1 MLFLRLQF
9 DERSMTTLQPPYTD
23 KGSRLLPDW
32 LLPLG
37 VFLLL
42 SVLIVLPFFWLGTA
56 SGHDFEFHA
65 ASWFDA
71 AYQWKEGILY
81 PRWTAWT
88 NHGFGEPRFI
98 FYPPLSWFLGAALA
112 LLFPGPAVPVLFI
125 VLAQT
130 LAGLS
135 AYFLLRRLTSP
146 RGALLGAACYAVNP
160 NALLMTYIRSDFAEQ
175 LACAIFPVLL
185 LAALRLCELLDDSP
199 PKPSSI
205 ALFALPFAGVWLCNA
220 PAAVIA
226 SYSMALLIAWAGVSR
241 RSWRIFAR
249 GIAGLA
255 LGFGLAAFY
264 LVPAAYEQRWVN
276 IGQALSSGLL
286 PTQNF
291 LFTAIDDV
299 EHTWFNWIASF
310 CALSLILLFG
320 LAALF
325 SRRFARGGTS
335 SVRRQQTFAALLL
348 LGTAATLL
356 TLRWSLPLWNHLPEL
371 RFVQFPWRWMSI
383 IALVCAC
390 FLAVVMEKRRGWVWF
405 AFILALALPLAS
417 FLVNNTWWDE
427 DEMPIMRDAITSGH
441 GFDGTDEYD
450 PRGDDH
456 LDLPIDAP
464 LAKVLPADSP
474 ETPSPQARVTAQRW
488 TTEDKEIHVDAQS
501 PARIALRILNYPAWR
516 VEVNGKGIEAER
528 MDDVNQMVVP
538 VGAGISEIR
547 VRFVRTGD
555 RKAGNATALVS
566 GLLAATLL
574 WLGRGPGKS

>member
-1 MLFLRLQF
+1 
-9 DERSMTTLQPPYTD
+9 MTTRQPPFTD
-23 KGSRLLPDW
+23 KGSRLLPDC

-42 SVLIVLPFFWLGTA
+42 SVLIVLPVFWRGTA

-65 ASWFDA
+65 ASWLDA
-71 AYQWKEGILY
+71 AYQWKQGILY

-98 FYPPLSWFLGAALA
+98 FYPPLSWFLGATLA

-130 LAGLS
+130 LGGLS
-135 AYFLLRRLTSP
+135 AYLLLRRLTGP

-175 LACAIFPVLL
+175 LACAIFPLLL

-199 PKPSSI
+199 PAPSSM

-226 SYSMALLIAWAGVSR
+226 TYSMALLIAWACVFR

-249 GIAGLA
+249 GVAGIALGLGLA
-255 LGFGLAAFY
+255 SFY

-276 IGQALSSGLL
+276 ISQALSSGLL
-286 PTQNF
+286 PAQNF
-291 LFTAIDDV
+291 LFTVIDDV

-325 SRRFARGGTS
+325 SRRFARSAS
-335 SVRRQQTFAALLL
+335 SSLRTQQTFVVLLV

-356 TLRWSLPLWNHLPEL
+356 MLRWSLPLWNHLPKL
-371 RFVQFPWRWMSI
+371 RFVQFPWRWMSV

-390 FLAVVMEKRRGWVWF
+390 FLAVVMEKRRGWLLF
-405 AFILALALPLAS
+405 AFILVLTLPLTS

-427 DEMPIMRDAITSGH
+427 DEMPAMTAAITSGH

-450 PRGDDH
+450 PLGDDH
-456 LDLPIDAP
+456 LDLPLDAP

-474 ETPSPQARVTAQRW
+474 QTPVPQVHVTVQRW
-488 TTEDKEIHVDAQS
+488 TTEDKEIRVDAQS
-501 PARIALRILNYPAWR
+501 PARIALRVLNYPAWR
-516 VEVNGKGIEAER
+516 VEVNGKGIDAER

-555 RKAGNATALVS
+555 RKAGNTITLVS
-566 GLLAATLL
+566 GLLAVALL
-574 WLGRGPGKS
+574 WAGHRPGKS

>member
-1 MLFLRLQF
+1 
-9 DERSMTTLQPPYTD
+9 MTTRQLPLTD
-23 KGSRLLPDW
+23 KIPRLLPDW
-32 LLPLG
+32 IFPLA

-42 SVLIVLPFFWLGTA
+42 SVLIVMPVFWLGTA

-65 ASWFDA
+65 ASWLDA

-98 FYPPLSWFLGAALA
+98 FYPPLSWFLGATLA
-112 LLFPGPAVPVLFI
+112 LLLPGPAVPVLFI

-130 LAGLS
+130 LGGLS
-135 AYFLLRRLTSP
+135 AYFLLRRLTGP
-146 RGALLGAACYAVNP
+146 RSALLGAACYVVNP

-175 LACAIFPVLL
+175 LACAIFPLLL

-199 PKPSSI
+199 PAPSSI

-226 SYSMALLIAWAGVSR
+226 TYSMALLFAWASLSR
-241 RSWRIFAR
+241 RSWRVLVR
-249 GIAGLA
+249 GIAGIA
-255 LGFGLAAFY
+255 LGLGLASFY

-325 SRRFARGGTS
+325 SRRFARAAS
-335 SVRRQQTFAALLL
+335 SSLRSQQTFVALLV

-356 TLRWSLPLWNHLPEL
+356 MLRWSLPLWNHLPKL

-390 FLAVVMEKRRGWVWF
+390 FLAVAMEKRRGWLLF
-405 AFILALALPLAS
+405 AFILVLTLPLAS
-417 FLVNNTWWDE
+417 FLVNNAWWDE
-427 DEMPIMRDAITSGH
+427 DEMPAMTAGITSGR

-450 PRGDDH
+450 PLGDDH
-456 LDLPIDAP
+456 LDLPLDAP
-464 LAKVLPADSP
+464 LTKVLPADSP
-474 ETPSPQARVTAQRW
+474 ETPTPQARLTVRRW
-488 TTEDKEIHVDAQS
+488 TTEEKEIRVDAQS
-501 PARIALRILNYPAWR
+501 PARIALRVLNYPAWR

-528 MDDVNQMVVP
+528 MDDVNQMVIP
-538 VGAGISEIR
+538 VRAGISEIR
-547 VRFVRTGD
+547 VRFVPTGD
-555 RKAGNATALVS
+555 RKAGNTITLVS
-566 GLLAATLL
+566 GLLAVTLL
-574 WLGRGPGKS
+574 WAGHRPGKS